1 MYFNLSSKNVPSI
14 VQQENL
20 KQVNTM
26 NTYNA
31 IIPLSYKLLIT
42 SFQTFA
48 EFPVIY
54 HNLKGGQCHSVSHY
68 NALSLTQHKFG
79 VNYLFLWCKTYN
91 LALSLLISYRVILD
105 SSSTQPR

>member
-42 SFQTFA
+42 PI
-48 EFPVIY
+48 PV
-54 HNLKGGQCHSVSHY
+54 
-68 NALSLTQHKFG
+68 T
-79 VNYLFLWCKTYN
+79 
-91 LALSLLISYRVILD
+91 ILY
-105 SSSTQPR
+105 